1 MIGSFVLSF
10 SLVYPLFYWLVA
22 NPSLLSLTI
31 TQVVLCSS
39 IGMLNGPISTAVA
52 EQFPV
57 LRRSTCL
64 GVSYNFAVMIFGGFA
79 QVFVTWLIEV
89 TGLPVAPAFYLMFG
103 AAMGLVATVFLVD
116 RARDIDTPRGIV
128 AAPAAG

>member
-1 MIGSFVLSF
+1 
-10 SLVYPLFYWLVA
+10 
-22 NPSLLSLTI
+22 
-31 TQVVLCSS
+31 
-39 IGMLNGPISTAVA
+39 MLNGPISTAVA